1 MDIFKK
7 MHQLKNLTDTEKAL
21 IEYIE
26 KDPLNFIQMKPKEIA
41 SQAYISV
48 ASIYRLIS
56 KLELDGFND
65 LKVAVNLSLQ
75 QKRENIENIDYPILP
90 TDSHYEVMLRLKKVY
105 ENTIQDTLDLID
117 PETLVC
123 ISQLM
128 NQSAAIDVYT
138 SSANLYFALNFQFQ
152 MQEINVPI
160 QVYEDEYR
168 QGLCAANSDPSHLA
182 LVISFGGRSENIKR
196 ICKILKNNQT
206 PIVLITST
214 DNPLIEMANELIY
227 MSGIENHY
235 DKISS
240 FSTRMTLLYILDTLY
255 AIYFKQNYEKN
266 TQYKKDTYHKM
277 TLQK

>member
-1 MDIFKK
+1 
-7 MHQLKNLTDTEKAL
+7 MHQLKNLTATEKAL

-105 ENTIQDTLDLID
+105 ENTILDTLDLID

>member
-1 MDIFKK
+1 
-7 MHQLKNLTDTEKAL
+7 MHQLKNLTATEKAL

-227 MSGIENHY
+227 MSDIENHY

>member
-1 MDIFKK
+1 
-7 MHQLKNLTDTEKAL
+7 MHQLKNLTATEKAL

-182 LVISFGGRSENIKR
+182 LVISFGGQSENIKR

-214 DNPLIEMANELIY
+214 DNPLIEMASELIY

-266 TQYKKDTYHKM
+266 IQYKKDTYHKM

>member
-7 MHQLKNLTDTEKAL
+7 MHQLKNLTATEKAL

-182 LVISFGGRSENIKR
+182 LVISRFVDMLSD
-196 ICKILKNNQT
+196 
-206 PIVLITST
+206 PIVGYISDRFDSRWGRRIPFIAVGTVPLALST
-214 DNPLIEMANELIY
+214 IAFLCRCAVIEVSE
-227 MSGIENHY
+227 
-235 DKISS
+235 
-240 FSTRMTLLYILDTLY
+240 
-255 AIYFKQNYEKN
+255 
-266 TQYKKDTYHKM
+266 
-277 TLQK
+277 